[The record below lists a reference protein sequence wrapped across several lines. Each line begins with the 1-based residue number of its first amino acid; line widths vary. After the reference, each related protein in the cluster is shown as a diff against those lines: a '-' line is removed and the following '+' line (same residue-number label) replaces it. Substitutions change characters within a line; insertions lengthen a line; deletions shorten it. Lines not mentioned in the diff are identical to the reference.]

1 MTVVDANVL
10 LYAVNADDP
19 THVPAR
25 RWLESALGSAESVAF
40 SWVVILAFLRMATSS
55 RVFGT
60 PLTAPEATAYVEEWL
75 RQPAAVVISP
85 TSRHLAILSGLLA
98 QTGSAGNLITDAH
111 LAALAVE
118 HGARLASFDRD
129 FLRFARHPIDH
140 PERPDLSRRR
150 APLL

>member
-25 RWLESALGSAESVAF
+25 RWLESALGSTESVAF
-40 SWVVILAFLRMATSS
+40 SWVVILAFLRIATSS
-55 RVFGT
+55 RVFNT
-60 PLTAPEATAYVEEWL
+60 PLTAPEATAYVEDWL

-85 TSRHLAILSGLLA
+85 TSRHLAILGGLLA
-98 QTGSAGNLITDAH
+98 QTGGAGNLITDAH

-118 HGARLASFDRD
+118 HGARIASFDRD
-129 FLRFARHPIDH
+129 FLRFPGIRLTIPT
-140 PERPDLSRRR
+140 
-150 APLL
+150 APT